1 MKKAQF
7 EPLVIEMM
15 HAATYPLPKHSHTYY
30 ELIYILKG
38 SGQHHLNQLIMPYKS
53 GDLFLISPEDEHYF
67 EVKHCSSFC
76 FIKFNDGYFSANK
89 HLSPD
94 MLVNTSP
101 TEIMRNPLLK
111 ELKLVFTEPCK
122 TILRKTVENLTAY
135 NCLHDVS
142 NSPIVFF
149 QILSIFGLIKEASAL
164 LGVRLEGKDL
174 LKEDLL
180 SYVHQYI
187 YEPERIRVQQI
198 ASHFNIAGNYFSAY
212 FKRNFE
218 MSYRDY
224 VNDYKLKLIEKRI
237 DSGQMTMKQ
246 IAYEFGF
253 TDESHLTN
261 YFKKLRNISPTDYK
275 FKKVG

>member
-7 EPLVIEMM
+7 EPLVIEIME
-15 HAATYPLPKHSHTYY
+15 ATTYPLPKHSHTYY

-38 SGQHHLNQLIMPYKS
+38 SGLHHLNHLVVPYKA
-53 GDLFLISPEDEHYF
+53 GDLFLISPEDTHYF
-67 EVKHCSSFC
+67 EVKHSSGFC
-76 FIKFNDGYFSANK
+76 FIKFNDGYFSRNK

-94 MLVNTSP
+94 MLVTTSP

-174 LKEDLL
+174 VKEDLL

-275 FKKVG
+275 LKKVG

>member
-15 HAATYPLPKHSHTYY
+15 HAETYPLPKHSHTYY

-174 LKEDLL
+174 VKEDLL

>member
-7 EPLVIEMM
+7 EPLVIEIME
-15 HAATYPLPKHSHTYY
+15 AAIYPLPKHSHTYY

-38 SGQHHLNQLIMPYKS
+38 SGLHHLNQLVMPYKP
-53 GDLFLISPEDEHYF
+53 GDLFLISPEDTHYF
-67 EVKHCSSFC
+67 EVKQNSGFC
-76 FIKFNDGYFSANK
+76 FIKFNDNYFSANK

-94 MLVNTSP
+94 MLVTTSP
-101 TEIMRNPLLK
+101 MEIMRNPLLK

-122 TILRKTVENLTAY
+122 TILRKTVENLMAY

-149 QILSIFGLIKEASAL
+149 QILSVFGLIKEASAL
-164 LGVRLEGKDL
+164 LGVKLEGKNL
-174 LKEDLL
+174 VKEDLL

-261 YFKKLRNISPTDYK
+261 YFKKLRNISPTGYK
-275 FKKVG
+275 LKHVG